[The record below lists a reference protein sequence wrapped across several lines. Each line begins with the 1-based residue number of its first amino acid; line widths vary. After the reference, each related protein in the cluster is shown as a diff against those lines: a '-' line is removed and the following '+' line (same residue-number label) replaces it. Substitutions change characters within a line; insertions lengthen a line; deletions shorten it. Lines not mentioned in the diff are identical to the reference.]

1 MTIRP
6 WTTVDVATLRRD
18 YPNTPTRDLA
28 ARLDRTERAG
38 YALAMLREL
47 KQRRVPMTRAEL
59 AQLVGVD
66 PRNVHRTLDPA
77 RRYGVVRMVDQS
89 WEWCA

>member
-1 MTIRP
+1 MNALAQMTQTLTRQREYPPMVITYTTTHEYRP
-6 WTTVDVATLRRD
+6 
-18 YPNTPTRDLA
+18 
-28 ARLDRTERAG
+28 AG

-77 RRYGVVRMVDQS
+77 RRYGVVRLVDQS

>member
-1 MTIRP
+1 MNAITQMAQTLTRQREYQPMVITYTTTHEYRP
-6 WTTVDVATLRRD
+6 G
-18 YPNTPTRDLA
+18 
-28 ARLDRTERAG
+28 G

-59 AQLVGVD
+59 AQVVGIEPQRV
-66 PRNVHRTLDPA
+66 NHTLDPA
-77 RRYGVVRMVDQS
+77 RRYGVVRLVDQA